1 MAECNICGKEFD
13 SERGL
18 NIHKSQVHTGED
30 EEQSDS
36 EENSGKSEN
45 QKAVSYNDGSFD
57 FQLSATHA
65 LIGVF
70 LVGLVTGGFGHAVL
84 DDTVLTGNTQELMDG
99 PGDTDTNP
107 QPSGNEDNGDQEPA
121 QPDSNTINMDDIP
134 LEGEPM
140 LGDQNAPV
148 TMVVY
153 EDFQCPF
160 CQQFEQNAMPQI
172 VNNYVESGQVR
183 VVWKDLPLPQIGHE
197 WAEPA
202 AEAMECVYRQD
213 EDAFWNVK
221 SKVFDNQNTIARSN
235 VQSKIKDYASQEGVS
250 SSAVQSCIDN
260 DNPMDEVNSDSQE
273 AQQLGVSGT
282 PTIVI
287 DGEKIVGAQPYSN
300 FEQVIEN
307 KLNN

>member
-13 SERGL
+13 STRGL

-36 EENSGKSEN
+36 KNNSENSEN
-45 QKAVSYNDGSFD
+45 QKTVSYNDGGFN
-57 FQLSATHA
+57 FQLSAMHA

-70 LVGLVTGGFGHAVL
+70 LIGMVTGGFGHAVL
-84 DDTVLTGNTQELMDG
+84 DDTVL
-99 PGDTDTNP
+99 GDTQSLESLDDAQRDTDP
-107 QPSGNEDNGDQEPA
+107 QPSGNEDTGDQ
-121 QPDSNTINMDDIP
+121 QPDTETVSMDDIP
-134 LEGEPM
+134 LDGEPV
-140 LGDQNAPV
+140 LGDENAPV

-172 VNNYVESGQVR
+172 VDNYVDSGQVK

-202 AEAMECVYRQD
+202 AAAMECVYR
-213 EDAFWNVK
+213 EGGNEAFWNVK
-221 SKVFDNQNTIARSN
+221 DKVFENQASITRSN
-235 VQSKIKDYASQEGVS
+235 VESKIKDYASQEGVS

-260 DNPMDEVNSDSQE
+260 DNPMEEVDGDSQE
-273 AQQLGVSGT
+273 AQQIGANGT
-282 PTIVI
+282 PTII
-287 DGEKIVGAQPYSN
+287 INGEKIVGAQPYSN

-307 KLNN
+307 KLNS